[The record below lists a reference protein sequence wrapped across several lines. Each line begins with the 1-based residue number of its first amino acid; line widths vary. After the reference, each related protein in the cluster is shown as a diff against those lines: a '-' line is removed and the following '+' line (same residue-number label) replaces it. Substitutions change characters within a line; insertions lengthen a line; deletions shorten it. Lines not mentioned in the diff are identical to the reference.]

1 MHLRLVAGECMDGR
15 AQMEGGGQV
24 FFSCHRPLAHEL
36 TTMTTWLWH
45 QEIFK

>member
-24 FFSCHRPLAHEL
+24 FSAATARWHEL
-36 TTMTTWLWH
+36 NH
-45 QEIFK
+45 DDG